1 MTTATA
7 ALDATAYA
15 AVTAG
20 LRLEPPP
27 LKLARPPGGWFA
39 IGHNVDHVIDRLPK
53 SKRATARA
61 IYWAYRK
68 LANRNGD
75 APTFPAAVHL
85 IAEMSGA
92 SPASVKRLDAFF
104 KDAGL
109 ISIAAVKD
117 DRGLDAPRRVT
128 LHMEFELPQDNFEEL
143 TADEIRQALPMRRQ
157 RQVAHHELPVAQR
170 VVSAVSD
177 TKRKDKEIPKQTISP
192 LLAPREKRE
201 SVEDCWRNLAE
212 ENGMKADEVRQL
224 WERHAAN
231 MRKLESGAY
240 ATPENFR
247 RRFDALKAT
256 HHKSVT
262 PQADKIM
269 KAVKDAKAWRSQY
282 WQQFAAGRQDVPSC
296 FEEADSDV
304 RLAFVTSNPG
314 ATFTAWAASRS
325 NNGAYYTLDE
335 ETGEIMTKSQ

>member
-1 MTTATA
+1 MT
-7 ALDATAYA
+7 A

-27 LKLARPPGGWFA
+27 PKLSRPPGGWFA
-39 IGHNVDHVIDRLPK
+39 IGHNVDYVIDRLPK
-53 SKRATARA
+53 AKRATARA

-104 KDAGL
+104 RDAGL

-128 LHMEFELPQDNFEEL
+128 LHMEFALPQDNFEEL

-157 RQVAHHELPVAQR
+157 RQVAHHEPPVAPR
-170 VVSAVSD
+170 VVSVVSD
-177 TKRKDKEIPKQTISP
+177 TIRKDKEKPKQTISQ
-192 LLAPREKRE
+192 RESCVSE

-212 ENGMKADEVRQL
+212 ENGMKVDEVRRL
-224 WERHAAN
+224 WDQHVAN
-231 MRKLESGAY
+231 MSKLTSAY
-240 ATPENFR
+240 PRPKNFR
-247 RRFDALKAT
+247 NNFAALKAR

-262 PQADKIM
+262 PQGDKIM
-269 KAVKDAKAWRSQY
+269 EAVKDAKAWRSQY
-282 WQQFAAGRQDVPSC
+282 WQQFAAGRQDVPSR
-296 FEEADSDV
+296 FEEADDNV
-304 RLAFVTSNPG
+304 RLDFVTSNPG
-314 ATFTAWAASRS
+314 STFTALAASRS
-325 NNGAYYTLDE
+325 RNGAYYALNE
-335 ETGEIMTKSQ
+335 ATGEITTTNS

>member
-1 MTTATA
+1 MTTAIA
-7 ALDATAYA
+7 ALDATGHA

-27 LKLARPPGGWFA
+27 LKLSRPPGGWFA
-39 IGHNVDHVIDRLPK
+39 IGHNVCHVIDRLPK
-53 SKRATARA
+53 AKRATARA

-104 KDAGL
+104 RDAGL

-128 LHMEFELPQDNFEEL
+128 LHIEFALPQDNFEEL

-157 RQVAHHELPVAQR
+157 PQVAHHELPVAQR

-177 TKRKDKEIPKQTISP
+177 TKRKDKENPKETISP
-192 LLAPREKRE
+192 LPASRDKRE

-212 ENGMKADEVRQL
+212 ENGMKVDEVRRLYDQ
-224 WERHAAN
+224 HVAN
-231 MRKLESGAY
+231 MSKLTSAY
-240 ATPENFR
+240 PNANNFR
-247 RRFDALKAT
+247 NNFAALKAR

-262 PQADKIM
+262 PQAEKIVA
-269 KAVKDAKAWRSQY
+269 AVQRAEVERERRWRS
-282 WQQFAAGRQDVPSC
+282 FAASGNVAAPSFDVADAPTRLQFMASNEGASYRALAENWGR
-296 FEEADSDV
+296 
-304 RLAFVTSNPG
+304 
-314 ATFTAWAASRS
+314 
-325 NNGAYYTLDE
+325 NGAYYTLDE